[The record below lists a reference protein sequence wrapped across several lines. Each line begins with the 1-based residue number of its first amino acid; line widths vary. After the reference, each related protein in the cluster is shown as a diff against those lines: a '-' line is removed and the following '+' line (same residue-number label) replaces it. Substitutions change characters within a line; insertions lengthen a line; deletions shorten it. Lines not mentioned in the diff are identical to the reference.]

1 MLRNAILAVVLA
13 TGAGTVAAAYPPPH
27 PGPEPV
33 GIEGRWFMAGDL
45 TLPCYIEFLPRR
57 GGTALVLTNER
68 GEQSRGRLLPGQR
81 IIADDWPNGMTGLIG
96 DVRGNEIFWRNGD
109 RWTR

>member
-1 MLRNAILAVVLA
+1 MVGR
-13 TGAGTVAAAYPPPH
+13 PH
-27 PGPEPV
+27 PAVLHRVSSP
-33 GIEGRWFMAGDL
+33 
-45 TLPCYIEFLPRR
+45 R
-57 GGTALVLTNER
+57 GGAALVLTNEW

-81 IIADDWPNGMTGLIG
+81 FIADDWRNGMTGLIG